1 MDATAHI
8 YETLSNMQH
17 YKSPWLTPELEM
29 LQEASRRFF
38 EEKFVPREQD
48 WTHNMLMERSAW
60 NEAGAMGF
68 LCASIPEEYGGGGG
82 TLAHDIVIFSEQSRA
97 LIGSFSNTVHSG
109 IVAHYLLHYGTE
121 EQKRR
126 WLPKM
131 ALGELV
137 GAIAMSEPDAG
148 SDLQAIKTQ
157 ALRQGEHYV
166 INGSKTFITNGFHA
180 DLVFLVARTDP
191 EAKGARGL
199 SIIVVETDGLQ
210 GYRKGRVL
218 EKLGNK
224 GSDTAELFFDDVK
237 VPLGNLLGTEENKG
251 FLQLMAQLP
260 AERLYIA
267 MNAVAQMERAL
278 MLTVDYVKNRKV
290 FGQHLSELQNTRF
303 KLAECAT
310 KATIARVFLDH
321 CLVKCLNDELDG
333 PQAAMAKWWSTQQ
346 CNEIV
351 NECLQLH
358 GGNGYIMDY
367 PIARMYANVRVG
379 PIYGGSNEIMK
390 EIIARDL
397 F

>member
-1 MDATAHI
+1 MK
-8 YETLSNMQH
+8 E

-38 EEKFVPREQD
+38 EERFVPREEE
-48 WTHNMLMERSAW
+48 WAHNMLMDRSAW
-60 NEAGAMGF
+60 NEAG
-68 LCASIPEEYGGGGG
+68 SIPEEYGGGGG
-82 TLAHDIVIFSEQSRA
+82 SLAHDIVIFSEQSRA

-121 EQKRR
+121 EQRRR
-126 WLPKM
+126 WLPGM
-131 ALGELV
+131 ASGELV

-148 SDLQAIKTQ
+148 SDLQAIKTR
-157 ALRQGEHYV
+157 ARRQDEHYV
-166 INGSKTFITNGFHA
+166 VNGSKTFITNGYHA
-180 DLVFLVARTDP
+180 DLVFVVARTDP

-199 SIIVVETDGLQ
+199 SIIVLETNNLE

-237 VPLGNLLGTEENKG
+237 VPLKNLLGTEENKG
-251 FLQLMAQLP
+251 FSQLMAQLP

-267 MNAVAQMERAL
+267 MNAVAQMERAVA
-278 MLTVDYVKNRKV
+278 MTIDYVKNRKV
-290 FGQHLSELQNTRF
+290 FGQSLSQLQNTRF

-310 KATIARVFLDH
+310 QAKVARVFLDN
-321 CLVKCLNDELDG
+321 CLVRCLDG
-333 PQAAMAKWWSTQQ
+333 DLDASEAAMAKWWSTQR

-390 EIIARDL
+390 EIIARSIL
-397 F
+397 

>member
-1 MDATAHI
+1 MK
-8 YETLSNMQH
+8 E

-38 EEKFVPREQD
+38 EERFVPREEE
-48 WTHNMLMERSAW
+48 WAHNMLMDRSAW
-60 NEAGAMGF
+60 NEAGAMGL

-82 TLAHDIVIFSEQSRA
+82 SLAHDIVIFSEQSRA

-121 EQKRR
+121 EQRRR
-126 WLPKM
+126 WLPGM
-131 ALGELV
+131 ASGELV

-148 SDLQAIKTQ
+148 SDLQAIKTR
-157 ALRQGEHYV
+157 ARRQDEHYV
-166 INGSKTFITNGFHA
+166 VNGSKTFITNGYHA
-180 DLVFLVARTDP
+180 DLVFVVARTDP

-199 SIIVVETDGLQ
+199 SIIVLETNNLE

-237 VPLGNLLGTEENKG
+237 VPLKNLLGTEENKG
-251 FLQLMAQLP
+251 FSQLMAQLP

-267 MNAVAQMERAL
+267 MNAVAQMERAVA
-278 MLTVDYVKNRKV
+278 MTIDYVKNRKV
-290 FGQHLSELQNTRF
+290 FGQSLSQLQNTRF

-310 KATIARVFLDH
+310 QAKVARVFLDN
-321 CLVKCLNDELDG
+321 CLVRCLDG
-333 PQAAMAKWWSTQQ
+333 DLDASEAAMAKWWSTQR

-390 EIIARDL
+390 EIIARSIL
-397 F
+397 

>member
-1 MDATAHI
+1 MK
-8 YETLSNMQH
+8 E

-29 LQEASRRFF
+29 LQKATRRFF
-38 EEKFVPREQD
+38 EERFVPREEE
-48 WTHNMLMERSAW
+48 WAHNMLMDRRAW
-60 NEAGAMGF
+60 NEAGAMGL

-82 TLAHDIVIFSEQSRA
+82 NLAHDIVIFSEQSRA
-97 LIGSFSNTVHSG
+97 LIGSFSNTVHRG

-126 WLPKM
+126 WLPGM
-131 ALGELV
+131 ASGELV

-148 SDLQAIKTQ
+148 SDLQAIKTR
-157 ALRQGEHYV
+157 ARRQDEHYV
-166 INGSKTFITNGFHA
+166 VNGSKTFITNGYHA
-180 DLVFLVARTDP
+180 DLVFVVARTDP

-199 SIIVVETDGLQ
+199 SIIVLETNNLE

-237 VPLGNLLGTEENKG
+237 VPLKNLLGTEENKG
-251 FLQLMAQLP
+251 FSQLMAQLP

-267 MNAVAQMERAL
+267 MNAVAQMERAVA
-278 MLTVDYVKNRKV
+278 MTIDYVKSRKV
-290 FGQHLSELQNTRF
+290 FGQSLSQLQNTRF

-310 KATIARVFLDH
+310 QAKVARVFLDN
-321 CLVKCLNDELDG
+321 CLVRCLDG
-333 PQAAMAKWWSTQQ
+333 DLDASEAAMAKWWSTQR

-390 EIIARDL
+390 EIIARSIL
-397 F
+397 

>member
-1 MDATAHI
+1 MK
-8 YETLSNMQH
+8 E

-38 EEKFVPREQD
+38 EEQFVPREEE
-48 WTHNMLMERSAW
+48 WAHNMLMDRSAW
-60 NEAGAMGF
+60 NEAGAMGL

-82 TLAHDIVIFSEQSRA
+82 SLAHDIVIFSEQSRA

-126 WLPKM
+126 WLPGM
-131 ALGELV
+131 ASGELV

-148 SDLQAIKTQ
+148 SDLQAIKTR
-157 ALRQGEHYV
+157 ARRQDEHYV
-166 INGSKTFITNGFHA
+166 VNGSKTFITNGYHA
-180 DLVFLVARTDP
+180 DLVFVVARTDP

-199 SIIVVETDGLQ
+199 SIIVLETNNLE

-237 VPLGNLLGTEENKG
+237 VPLKNLLGTEENKG
-251 FLQLMAQLP
+251 FSQLMAQLP

-267 MNAVAQMERAL
+267 MNAVAQMERAVA
-278 MLTVDYVKNRKV
+278 MTIDYVKSRKV
-290 FGQHLSELQNTRF
+290 FGQSLSQLQNTRF

-310 KATIARVFLDH
+310 QAKVARVFLDN
-321 CLVKCLNDELDG
+321 CLVRCLDG
-333 PQAAMAKWWSTQQ
+333 DLDASEAAMAKWWSTQR

-390 EIIARDL
+390 EIIARSIL
-397 F
+397 

>member
-1 MDATAHI
+1 MK
-8 YETLSNMQH
+8 E

-38 EEKFVPREQD
+38 EEQFVPREEE
-48 WTHNMLMERSAW
+48 WAHNMLMDRSAW
-60 NEAGAMGF
+60 NEAGAMGL

-82 TLAHDIVIFSEQSRA
+82 SLAHDIVIFSEQSRA

-126 WLPKM
+126 WLPGM
-131 ALGELV
+131 ASGELV

-148 SDLQAIKTQ
+148 SDLQAIKTR
-157 ALRQGEHYV
+157 ARRQDEHYV
-166 INGSKTFITNGFHA
+166 VNGSKTFITNGYHA
-180 DLVFLVARTDP
+180 DLVFVVARTDP

-199 SIIVVETDGLQ
+199 SIIVLETNNLE

-237 VPLGNLLGTEENKG
+237 VPLKNLLGTEENKG
-251 FLQLMAQLP
+251 FSQLMAQLP

-267 MNAVAQMERAL
+267 MNAVAQMERAVA
-278 MLTVDYVKNRKV
+278 MTIDYVKNRKV
-290 FGQHLSELQNTRF
+290 FGQSLSQLQNTRF

-310 KATIARVFLDH
+310 QAKVARVFLDN
-321 CLVKCLNDELDG
+321 CLVRCLDG
-333 PQAAMAKWWSTQQ
+333 DLDASEAAMAKWWSTQR

-390 EIIARDL
+390 EIIARSIL
-397 F
+397 

>member
-1 MDATAHI
+1 MK
-8 YETLSNMQH
+8 E

-38 EEKFVPREQD
+38 EEQFVPREEE
-48 WTHNMLMERSAW
+48 WAHNMLMDRSAW
-60 NEAGAMGF
+60 NEAGAMGL

-82 TLAHDIVIFSEQSRA
+82 SLAHDIVIFSEQSRA

-126 WLPKM
+126 WLPGM
-131 ALGELV
+131 ASGELV

-148 SDLQAIKTQ
+148 SDLQAIKTRAQ
-157 ALRQGEHYV
+157 RQDEHYV
-166 INGSKTFITNGFHA
+166 VNGSKTFITNGYHA
-180 DLVFLVARTDP
+180 DLVFVVARTDP

-199 SIIVVETDGLQ
+199 SIIVLETNNLE

-237 VPLGNLLGTEENKG
+237 VPLKNLLGTEENKG
-251 FLQLMAQLP
+251 FSQLMAQLP

-267 MNAVAQMERAL
+267 MNAVAQMERAVA
-278 MLTVDYVKNRKV
+278 MTIDYVKSRKV
-290 FGQHLSELQNTRF
+290 FGQSLSQLQNTRF

-310 KATIARVFLDH
+310 QAKVARVFLDN
-321 CLVKCLNDELDG
+321 CLVRCLDG
-333 PQAAMAKWWSTQQ
+333 DLDASEAAMAKWWSTQR

-390 EIIARDL
+390 EIIARSIL
-397 F
+397 

>member
-1 MDATAHI
+1 MK
-8 YETLSNMQH
+8 E

-38 EEKFVPREQD
+38 EEQFVPREEE
-48 WTHNMLMERSAW
+48 WAHNMLMDRSAW
-60 NEAGAMGF
+60 NEAGAMGL

-82 TLAHDIVIFSEQSRA
+82 SLAHDIVIFSEQSRA

-126 WLPKM
+126 WLPGM
-131 ALGELV
+131 ASGELV

-148 SDLQAIKTQ
+148 SDLQAIKTR
-157 ALRQGEHYV
+157 ARRQDEHYV
-166 INGSKTFITNGFHA
+166 VNGSKTFITNGYHA
-180 DLVFLVARTDP
+180 DLVFVVARTDH

-199 SIIVVETDGLQ
+199 SIIVLETNNLE

-237 VPLGNLLGTEENKG
+237 VPLKNLLGTEENKG
-251 FLQLMAQLP
+251 FSQLMAQLP

-267 MNAVAQMERAL
+267 MNAVAQMERAVA
-278 MLTVDYVKNRKV
+278 MTIDYVKSRKV
-290 FGQHLSELQNTRF
+290 FGQSLSQLQNTRF

-310 KATIARVFLDH
+310 QAKVARVFLDN
-321 CLVKCLNDELDG
+321 CLVRCLDG
-333 PQAAMAKWWSTQQ
+333 DLDASEAAMAKWWSTQR

-390 EIIARDL
+390 EIIARSIL
-397 F
+397 

>member
-1 MDATAHI
+1 
-8 YETLSNMQH
+8 MQG
-17 YKSPWLTPELEM
+17 YRSPWLTPELEM

-38 EEKFVPREQD
+38 EERFAPREEE
-48 WTHNMLMERSAW
+48 WARNMLMDRHAW
-60 NEAGAMGF
+60 NEAGAMGL

-82 TLAHDIVIFSEQSRA
+82 NLAHDIVIFSEQSRA

-126 WLPKM
+126 WLPGM
-131 ALGELV
+131 ATGELV

-148 SDLQAIKTQ
+148 SDLQAIKTR
-157 ALRQGEHYV
+157 ARRLDGHYV
-166 INGSKTFITNGFHA
+166 INGSKTFITNGYHA
-180 DLVFLVARTDP
+180 DLVFLVARTDA

-199 SIIVVETDGLQ
+199 SIIVVETKDLE

-224 GSDTAELFFDDVK
+224 GSDTAELFFDEVK
-237 VPLGNLLGTEENKG
+237 VPLQNLLGTEENRG
-251 FLQLMAQLP
+251 FSQLMAQLP

-267 MNAVAQMERAL
+267 MNAVAQMERAVA
-278 MLTVDYVKNRKV
+278 MTIDYVKSRKV
-290 FGQHLSELQNTRF
+290 FGQSLSQLQNTRF
-303 KLAECAT
+303 KLAECVTQA
-310 KATIARVFLDH
+310 KIGRVFLDN
-321 CLVKCLNDELDG
+321 CLVRCLEGDLDG
-333 PQAAMAKWWSTQQ
+333 PDAAMAKWWSTQK

-351 NECLQLH
+351 YECLQLH
-358 GGNGYIMDY
+358 GGNGFIMDY

-390 EIIARDL
+390 EIIARSIL
-397 F
+397 

>member
-1 MDATAHI
+1 MK
-8 YETLSNMQH
+8 E

-38 EEKFVPREQD
+38 EEQFVPREEE
-48 WTHNMLMERSAW
+48 WAHNMLMDRSAW
-60 NEAGAMGF
+60 NEAGAMGL

-82 TLAHDIVIFSEQSRA
+82 SLAHDIVIFSEQSRA

-121 EQKRR
+121 EQKHR
-126 WLPKM
+126 WLPGM
-131 ALGELV
+131 ASGELV

-148 SDLQAIKTQ
+148 SDLQAIKTRAQ
-157 ALRQGEHYV
+157 RQDEHYV
-166 INGSKTFITNGFHA
+166 VNGSKTFITNGYHA
-180 DLVFLVARTDP
+180 DLVFVVARTDP

-199 SIIVVETDGLQ
+199 SIIVLETNNLE

-237 VPLGNLLGTEENKG
+237 VPLKNLLGTEENKG
-251 FLQLMAQLP
+251 FSQLMAQLP

-267 MNAVAQMERAL
+267 MNAVAQMERAVA
-278 MLTVDYVKNRKV
+278 MTIDYVKSRKV
-290 FGQHLSELQNTRF
+290 FGQSLSQLQNTRF

-310 KATIARVFLDH
+310 QAKVARVFLDN
-321 CLVKCLNDELDG
+321 CLVRCLDG
-333 PQAAMAKWWSTQQ
+333 DLDASEAAMAKWWSTQR

-390 EIIARDL
+390 EIIARSIL
-397 F
+397 